1 MKKLYLHIGTPK
13 TGTSTLQHFFRNN
26 RIVLENK
33 GICYPLWPEYDS
45 LLDGGRES
53 TFGNFGWIER
63 VAMGDE
69 HKKKIIGDIF
79 EKYDNVLL
87 STECIWI
94 ETKDKAAFLRW
105 LKDICDIDIRVIVYL
120 RRQDDYL
127 EAQYRE
133 YVRVLQFTDSIHD
146 VFDCNST
153 SLGEVKETLDYLS
166 ILNNMADVIGRNNI
180 IVRPYEKEQF
190 INNSIIDDFLYLI
203 GLEPDKEYKMP
214 EKNYNPSM
222 SNNALELKRRMNKS
236 GIATI
241 KELNDCFYETL
252 MIDGIE
258 SAINNSPVHFKS
270 MLSVEQ
276 RDNFMKQFEKSNE
289 QIARDYL
296 GREDGKLFYQNNK
309 ACDNEAYNVYVEH
322 VLDETI
328 KIFTSTFLK
337 MNNRIRQLEDKID
350 ELQIC
355 HGGED
360 A

>member
-13 TGTSTLQHFFRNN
+13 TGTSTLQHFFSNN
-26 RIVLENK
+26 REVLENK
-33 GICYPLWPEYDS
+33 GIYYPLWPEYDS
-45 LLDGGRES
+45 LLDGGKES

-63 VAMGDE
+63 VAMDDE
-69 HKKKIIGDIF
+69 HKKEIIEDIF

-94 ETKDKAAFLRW
+94 ETKDKSAFLRW

-133 YVRVLQFTDSIHD
+133 YVRVLQFTDSIHE
-146 VFDCNST
+146 VFDCNSA
-153 SLGEVKETLDYLS
+153 SLGEVKETLNYLS
-166 ILNNMADVIGRNNI
+166 ILNDMADVIGKNNI
-180 IVRPYEKEQF
+180 IIRPYEKGQF
-190 INNSIIDDFLYLI
+190 RNNSIIDDFLYLL
-203 GLEPDKEYKMP
+203 GLTPDKAYKMP

-222 SNNALELKRRMNKS
+222 SNDALELKRRMNKS

-258 SAINNSPVHFKS
+258 SAISNSPVHFKS
-270 MLSVEQ
+270 MLSAEE
-276 RDNFMKQFEKSNE
+276 RSDFMKQFEKSNE
-289 QIARDYL
+289 QIAREYL
-296 GREDGKLFYQNNK
+296 GREDGKLFYQNYN
-309 ACDNEAYNVYVEH
+309 ACDNAANDVFVEH
-322 VLDETI
+322 ILDETI

-337 MNNRIRQLEDKID
+337 MNNRIIQLEDKIN
-350 ELQIC
+350 ELQISRDV
-355 HGGED
+355 ED
-360 A
+360 G